1 MKKRAKAH
9 LSRLTFPQSF
19 FYFNLY
25 SHAHTRIS
33 FFSLFFIYLHIVH
46 ATHMPFDTLQRSH
59 KRIRSNTCFIDDD
72 ADIYYYSPPSD
83 GVGCFYDNN
92 AWPFTTTTP
101 ILPVTPYL
109 DNHTT
114 TTDLGSLSSPPPT
127 PFETSSMEDNNTI
140 IQQHHEPSSP
150 SSTND
155 DPSMFSKLN
164 LSYTELG
171 INMEARLSSAT
182 DLRMLIDTFSK
193 LCTIGVEQEH
203 NRMSTT
209 SSPTPAD
216 KKGIILPRNTSSR
229 TRPVNH
235 FKPVTGPLVLEL
247 PQMISLRQVTDACVH
262 TYFECW
268 VRYMPVLHKN
278 EFLEWYQSHPSPT
291 DTLIV
296 NALCAFVFR
305 HMVIHH
311 NTLHPDLQEDQEA
324 FFLSRARDCLAQSF
338 DCPDRHTV
346 VALLFIGRRAEP
358 SRRHYYASMAMACLH
373 ELEIYPRM
381 IQTTTTSTPT
391 TTPKAMDTMA
401 TVTTTATNDDLDE
414 EEQQDDE
421 KAYAEEMD
429 TRLWWYAWGVDFSLY
444 SSGTPKS
451 TPQPRCPG
459 QIDLPRVFEQ
469 DIDDGE
475 WGVLMNQ
482 HCLRFWR
489 IQAGIVQS
497 LYAND
502 DRELTVDELHAYD
515 KEILDVYEGL
525 PAYLRLESGF
535 EYGDEELFVACLR
548 VNVEFNATRLILHNL
563 FMPEDNDPH
572 PSPFA
577 LESLNIC
584 LSMCLRQLRTL
595 NTYFKIK
602 TGHCGFDRDE
612 LWRAAEVI
620 TTAMDIYR
628 ATGSPAIVKN
638 IDIAEFNDALERAL
652 VIIKKTRDYQVKRR
666 DWLLL
671 ADWLQSEIQRHE
683 RQQRRRRSSS
693 SSTTTSSSS
702 SSTTSQHRRRRSC
715 QRRKSNTPDHYL
727 ANLKYPLSPP
737 PPTTAQTAQQYQQ
750 QQQSAS
756 TTTFVSYPSSSP
768 QQQSQPPP
776 ASNNNNNN
784 NGNQSSPVNTIP
796 EDPFIHFTPA
806 PPPTP
811 KSSSRSTPPN
821 TTPSSAVFT
830 TSTKGQTRFRYFNP
844 RKMNKFLF
852 IDENPA
858 LSL

>member
-1 MKKRAKAH
+1 
-9 LSRLTFPQSF
+9 
-19 FYFNLY
+19 
-25 SHAHTRIS
+25 
-33 FFSLFFIYLHIVH
+33 
-46 ATHMPFDTLQRSH
+46 MPFDTLQRSH

-83 GVGCFYDNN
+83 GVGCFYHNN
-92 AWPFTTTTP
+92 AWPFSNTTP

-109 DNHTT
+109 DTNTT
-114 TTDLGSLSSPPPT
+114 ADLGSLSSPPPT

-140 IQQHHEPSSP
+140 QQHHEPSSP
-150 SSTND
+150 CSTND
-155 DPSMFSKLN
+155 DPPMFSKLN

-193 LCTIGVEQEH
+193 LCTIGVESPQQDQK
-203 NRMSTT
+203 RLSST
-209 SSPTPAD
+209 SPIPAD
-216 KKGIILPRNTSSR
+216 KKGIIVSRNTSSR

-247 PQMISLRQVTDACVH
+247 PQMISLRQVTDACVN

-268 VRYMPVLHKN
+268 VRYIPVLNKH

-324 FFLSRARDCLAQSF
+324 FFLSRARDYLAQSF

-346 VALLFIGRRAEP
+346 VALLFIGSRAEP

-381 IQTTTTSTPT
+381 IHTTTSSPKAIENTTTTT
-391 TTPKAMDTMA
+391 TTTINED
-401 TVTTTATNDDLDE
+401 VDE
-414 EEQQDDE
+414 EQDDD

-444 SSGTPKS
+444 TSGTPKS

-482 HCLRFWR
+482 YCLRFWR

-515 KEILDVYEGL
+515 KEILDAYEGL
-525 PAYLRLESGF
+525 PDYLRLESGF

-620 TTAMDIYR
+620 TTAMDIYH
-628 ATGSPAIVKN
+628 ATGSPAILKD
-638 IDIAEFNDALERAL
+638 IDVEEFNGALDHAL
-652 VIIKKTRDYQVKRR
+652 AIIKKTRDYQVKRR
-666 DWLLL
+666 DWLFL

-683 RQQRRRRSSS
+683 RRRSSINS
-693 SSTTTSSSS
+693 NN
-702 SSTTSQHRRRRSC
+702 QHRRRRSS
-715 QRRKSNTPDHYL
+715 QRRKSNTPDHYP
-727 ANLKYPLSPP
+727 ANLKYPSSPP
-737 PPTTAQTAQQYQQ
+737 PPTTAQTAQRYQ

-756 TTTFVSYPSSSP
+756 ISSFVSYPSSSP
-768 QQQSQPPP
+768 PLS
-776 ASNNNNNN
+776 ASNNTS
-784 NGNQSSPVNTIP
+784 QSPVNTIP

-811 KSSSRSTPPN
+811 KSSSSSSRSTSN
-821 TTPSSAVFT
+821 TTASTAVFT
-830 TSTKGQTRFRYFNP
+830 TATKGQTRFRYFNP

>member
-1 MKKRAKAH
+1 
-9 LSRLTFPQSF
+9 
-19 FYFNLY
+19 
-25 SHAHTRIS
+25 
-33 FFSLFFIYLHIVH
+33 
-46 ATHMPFDTLQRSH
+46 MPFDTLQRSH

-72 ADIYYYSPPSD
+72 ADIFYYSPPSD
-83 GVGCFYDNN
+83 GVSCFYDNN

-109 DNHTT
+109 DNNTT
-114 TTDLGSLSSPPPT
+114 ADLGSLSSPPPT
-127 PFETSSMEDNNTI
+127 PFETSSMEDNNT

-193 LCTIGVEQEH
+193 LCTIGVEPTQQEH
-203 NRMSTT
+203 ERL
-209 SSPTPAD
+209 SSPSSPIPAD
-216 KKGIILPRNTSSR
+216 KKGIIVSRNTSSR

-268 VRYMPVLHKN
+268 VRYMPVLHKS

-305 HMVIHH
+305 HMVVHH

-381 IQTTTTSTPT
+381 IHT
-391 TTPKAMDTMA
+391 TTPSSPKASDNLA
-401 TVTTTATNDDLDE
+401 TTVINDDVDE
-414 EEQQDDE
+414 EQDDE

-502 DRELTVDELHAYD
+502 DRELTVDELNGYD

-548 VNVEFNATRLILHNL
+548 VNVEFNATRLILHTL

-595 NTYFKIK
+595 NTYFRIK

-652 VIIKKTRDYQVKRR
+652 AIIKKTRDYQIKRR

-683 RQQRRRRSSS
+683 RQQRRRCSSS
-693 SSTTTSSSS
+693 SST
-702 SSTTSQHRRRRSC
+702 STTSNQHRRRRSC

-750 QQQSAS
+750 QQQQQQSAS
-756 TTTFVSYPSSSP
+756 ASTFVSYPSSSP
-768 QQQSQPPP
+768 TSTPP
-776 ASNNNNNN
+776 ASND
-784 NGNQSSPVNTIP
+784 GNHSPVNTIP

-806 PPPTP
+806 SPS
-811 KSSSRSTPPN
+811 KSSSRSTSSN
-821 TTPSSAVFT
+821 TASAVFT